1 MIIYVILIALV
12 LVTTV
17 GSIVTYDRNCEKLN
31 AVLTVACIV
40 SFFGT
45 IVFTGLDHY
54 AFRKNV
60 EAVDVVATITD
71 KRERTVKKSKNV
83 WVTEYSLYM
92 TYEGEEDQKDVERNI
107 YDKWEI
113 GQQIEGQ
120 KVYYT
125 TGFTNINTYE
135 FVWAF

>member
-12 LVTTV
+12 LVTAV
-17 GSIVTYDRNCEKLN
+17 GSIVTFDRGHDKLN

-45 IVFTGLDHY
+45 VIFTGLDHY

-60 EAVDVVATITD
+60 EAVNVVATITD
-71 KRERTVKKSKNV
+71 KHERTVKTSKRT
-83 WVTEYSLYM
+83 WTTEYSLYM
-92 TYEGEEDQKDVERNI
+92 TCEGEEDQKVVEKNI

-113 GQQIEGQ
+113 GQEIQGQ
-120 KVYYT
+120 KVHYT
-125 TGFTNINTYE
+125 TGITNINTYE
-135 FVWAF
+135 YVWAF